1 MHIITYATHEE
12 RYLPLLKQSCPDLV
26 ILGMGN
32 PWNGFQDKVW
42 ATVNYC
48 KQHPGE
54 IICFIDGFDSIV
66 LHNEL
71 LSRYESFQTPLVMS
85 HAGLTQTVPSKYIQ
99 DKLFGKCKEVRLNS
113 GMYIGT
119 SESIISFWENYDG
132 GDDQQYAT
140 QTCKHVNMKID
151 TDHLLF
157 YNYSP
162 NDNIVVKHGQLF
174 VNEVDPCVISCP
186 AHGSINPYLIKLGY
200 KPPDIHYNWKYRLR
214 MYMKSFLP
222 EVLLLVAIVTT
233 FACVSFPLSLIIAFL
248 MFTTFVEYELHLK
261 HYSVSPFYKSVAL
274 CIDCFHMF
282 VVLCVFYLLFNLQ
295 CSLKKLIILDALY
308 LTIVTLFLHYKR
320 CILSILQNKFM
331 QQEVSWTGPF
341 ERVFYFIR
349 PERQYVKPGNQ
360 NTDNWMNG
368 NKYTAA
374 LIVVLNLYCLYKMH
388 KN

>member
-1 MHIITYATHEE
+1 M
-12 RYLPLLKQSCPDLV
+12 
-26 ILGMGN
+26 
-32 PWNGFQDKVW
+32 VW

-66 LHNEL
+66 LHNDL
-71 LSRYESFQTPLVMS
+71 LSTYESFQTPLVMS
-85 HAGLTQTVPSKYIQ
+85 HAANHKSVGVKYIQ
-99 DKLFGKCKEVRLNS
+99 DKLFGKCNNDRLNS

-119 SESIISFWENYDG
+119 SEAIISFWENYQG
-132 GDDQQYAT
+132 ENDQQYAT
-140 QTCKHVNMKID
+140 YTCKHVNMKID

-162 NDNIVVKHGQLF
+162 DDTIQVRHGQLY
-174 VNEVDPCVISCP
+174 VNDTQPCVISCP
-186 AHGSINPYLIKLGY
+186 GNASINPYLTELGY
-200 KPPDIHYNWKYRLR
+200 NPPDIHYNWNYRFR
-214 MYMKSFLP
+214 MYMKTFLP
-222 EVLLLVAIVTT
+222 EVLFIVAIVTT
-233 FACVSFPLSLIIAFL
+233 FACVSFPLSLAISCL
-248 MFTTFVEYELHLK
+248 MFTTFIEYELHIK
-261 HYSVSPFYKSVAL
+261 HYAVSPLYKCAAL
-274 CIDCFHMF
+274 CIDGFHMF

-331 QQEVSWTGPF
+331 QQDVSWTGPF
-341 ERVFYFIR
+341 ERIFYFIR
-349 PERQYVKPGNQ
+349 PERQYVKPSNQ
-360 NTDNWMNG
+360 NTENWMNG

-374 LIVVLNLYCLYKMH
+374 LIVALNLYCLYKMH